1 VGRDAAAARHR
12 SGVDVSPG
20 VAATLRLRSG
30 ARRWAPVVLACAL
43 LVGAGCGDDEDR
55 TDPGSSAISSPDVQ
69 TSAREAD
76 CADWN
81 RASVSDQQV
90 IVESIAEFQGGGP
103 SGTVGRTMPTEQA
116 YEVFE
121 RFCENDYASAF
132 KLYKIYARAAAFT
145 EPSP

>member
-1 VGRDAAAARHR
+1 M
-12 SGVDVSPG
+12 
-20 VAATLRLRSG
+20 
-30 ARRWAPVVLACAL
+30 VLACAL

-55 TDPGSSAISSPDVQ
+55 TDPGSSAIGSPDVQ